1 MEPLISIIVM
11 LIIVGLALWL
21 VRFLPLDDTIKQI
34 IKGVVI
40 VFVILY
46 LLSMLAPSLGHVHLV
61 R

>member
-21 VRFLPLDDTIKQI
+21 VGFLPLDDTIKQI

-46 LLSMLAPSLGHVHLV
+46 LLSMFVPSLAHAHLV